1 MRLLEKL
8 LNDEIRSRA
17 RTSQTQARVFSD
29 EVQAV
34 LHRYELKQLTSAEVV
49 ERLVEIASGYAT
61 RDAATSNSASAARKP
76 RSTTRWPAAS
86 KT

>member
-34 LHRYELKQLTSAEVV
+34 LHRYELKRLTSAEVV
-49 ERLVEIASGYAT
+49 ERLASYF
-61 RDAATSNSASAARKP
+61 P
-76 RSTTRWPAAS
+76 RINAEVGTDG
-86 KT
+86 